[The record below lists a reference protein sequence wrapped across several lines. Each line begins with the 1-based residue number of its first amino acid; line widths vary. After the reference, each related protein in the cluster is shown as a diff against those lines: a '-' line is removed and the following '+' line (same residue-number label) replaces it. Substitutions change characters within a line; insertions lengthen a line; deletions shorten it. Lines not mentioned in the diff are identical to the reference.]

1 MTEITL
7 QTRLALDP
15 RVRFRRFENDGIIIQ
30 QKTSEAI
37 VVNDVA
43 TRLLEMTDGARTLG
57 ECVRAIGAEFDAP
70 EEEIER
76 DLLHFA
82 GELEAIGV
90 VAVQP

>member
-15 RVRFRRFENDGIIIQ
+15 RVRFRRFENDGIVIQ

-37 VVNDVA
+37 VVNEVA

-57 ECVRAIGAEFDAP
+57 ECARAIGAEFDAP
-70 EEEIER
+70 EDVIEQE
-76 DLLHFA
+76 LLHFA
-82 GELEAIGV
+82 GELAEIGV
-90 VAVQP
+90 VTVQP